1 MKRATS
7 TRLLSL
13 LSGLK
18 LSDFNTTSIACVVLF
33 QRSAV
38 LEDEIEEMK
47 RKQREVGEKARN
59 DKRKLDLELINFK
72 DTGV

>member
-1 MKRATS
+1 M
-7 TRLLSL
+7 
-13 LSGLK
+13 
-18 LSDFNTTSIACVVLF
+18 
-33 QRSAV
+33 